1 MYECF
6 NCGGNL
12 KFDIARQQLYCEYC
26 GTLADPYSVC
36 KERDAEETVMPG
48 GEEGEY
54 EVTVFTCPQCGGE
67 ILSEDTT
74 AATFCSFCGASTILD
89 SRISRTRRPGYILP
103 FTRTKEDCKAAYGKM
118 MRRAFFAP
126 KELKDETLIEKF
138 RGIYM
143 PYWVYTFEKKSGIS
157 FPGKKTR
164 RRGDYLI
171 TDHYRLECQVEA
183 KYSGMAYDASSA
195 FSDSLSGAIA
205 PFDLRQGKEFAP
217 SFLSGFYADAS
228 DVEKYVYLQ
237 EAEDIVV
244 RHAAGQLARDSVCR
258 KYHAEAIGDGQ
269 RIRNALRPDERTS
282 VLAMLPVWFLS
293 YRNGDRVSYAVV
305 NGQMGKAAADLP
317 VDMKKYLAGSGI
329 LAVPLFLL
337 LNLFLTITPGK
348 ILLIAALLAVLC
360 ILISNRQMNHI
371 LARESGEDDKG
382 LASVRPVSGADA
394 AGWQRRRRIR
404 RTGSGTFLKVFGMIL
419 LMYGFVLV
427 PSFLFRALGGAMGGG
442 KTRGA
447 RMLMYAAVTLA
458 VGYGSMRVFQ
468 RLMGSSG
475 RESQGKKS
483 FWGGHFKEKWRTL
496 LKPLAGIVLAAVI
509 LLANPVSDWFYYIGA
524 FACMGTVLWAILDII
539 RQHNML
545 TTRRLPQL
553 NRRGGDENE

>member
-1 MYECF
+1 MYECP

-12 KFDIARQQLYCEYC
+12 KFDIAGQQLYCEYC
-26 GTLADPYSVC
+26 GTQADPYSVC

-48 GEEGEY
+48 GDRGEY
-54 EVTVFTCPQCGGE
+54 AVTVFTCPQCGGE

-89 SRISRTRRPGYILP
+89 TRISRTRRPSYILP
-103 FTRTKEDCKAAYGKM
+103 FTRTKEDCRAAYGKM

-143 PYWVYTFEKKSGIS
+143 PYWVYSFEKEGGIS

-171 TDHYRLECQVEA
+171 TDHYRLECQVEV
-183 KYSGMAYDASSA
+183 KYSGMAYDASST
-195 FSDSLSGAIA
+195 FSDSLSSAIA
-205 PFDLRQGKEFAP
+205 PFDLRQRKEFAP
-217 SFLSGFYADAS
+217 SFLSGFYADTS

-237 EAEDIVV
+237 EAEDIVI
-244 RHAAGQLARDSVCR
+244 RHTADRLARNPVCR
-258 KYHAEAIGDGQ
+258 KYHAGSVGNGQ
-269 RIRNALRPDERTS
+269 RIRNALRPAERTS
-282 VLAMLPVWFLS
+282 ELAMLPVWFLS

-305 NGQMGKAAADLP
+305 NGQTGKAAADLP
-317 VDMKKYLAGSGI
+317 VDMKRYLAGSGA
-329 LAVPLFLL
+329 LAVPLFFL

-348 ILLIAALLAVLC
+348 ILWIAALLAFLC
-360 ILISNRQMNHI
+360 ILISNGQMNRI

-394 AGWQRRRRIR
+394 VGWKRRRRIR
-404 RTGSGTFLKVFGMIL
+404 RTGNNVFWKVLGMIL
-419 LMYGFVLV
+419 LMYGFAMV
-427 PSFLFRALGGAMGGG
+427 PSFLFRAMGGAMGRG
-442 KTRGA
+442 KTGGA
-447 RMLMYAAVTLA
+447 RMLVYVVVTLA
-458 VGYGSMRVFQ
+458 VAYGGMSVFQ
-468 RLMGSSG
+468 RLMEGSGKSQEKKPFGGG
-475 RESQGKKS
+475 R
-483 FWGGHFKEKWRTL
+483 FKEKWRTL
-496 LKPLAGIVLAAVI
+496 IKPLAGIVLAAAI